1 MKYNKP
7 TYVHSIRIEQD
18 VEPIDCFKN
27 GSRICFHHEI
37 NSRMRIGFGELVWRD
52 RHGSATHELSNS

>member
-18 VEPIDCFKN
+18 VERINCFKN
-27 GSRICFHHEI
+27 ASRIHFSHEI
-37 NSRMRIGFGELVWRD
+37 NPGMWIVFGELAWRVRD
-52 RHGSATHELSNS
+52 G